1 VGRAEEKVL
10 SVAFLSGPFAELC
23 RSGDWEQDLGSDP
36 ANGTTIL
43 MGSAK
48 PRGKLNNENKPRIRT

>member
-1 VGRAEEKVL
+1 ML